1 MVCFCHPVPV
11 VTDRIVFF
19 VYEKIFMNHLDWIVL
34 VVTLLAII
42 AYGLFKSRTSHNLD
56 GYFLSNRSMPW
67 GLILL
72 SIMGTQASAITFLSA
87 PGQAYTDGMRFVQY
101 YFGLPLAM
109 VVICI
114 FFVPIFHKLKVYT
127 AYEYLENRFDNKT
140 RTLTSFLFLLQRG
153 LSTGISVFAPSIILS
168 SLLGWNIY
176 YTNIVMG
183 GLLIIYTMSGGA
195 KAVAY
200 TQQLQLFIIFTG
212 MFLAAYMVV
221 NMLPANVS
229 FTDALMISGKMGKLN
244 VITTGFENGRF
255 NWSDQ
260 YNILSGLIG
269 GFFLALSYFGADQS
283 QVGRYLTAKSLT
295 ESRIGLLMNGLVK
308 VPMQFLILLIGAL
321 VFTFYQFN
329 KAPVFFNDTQV
340 RKLER
345 SAYKDS
351 FAVLQEQ
358 YNRILLQ
365 KEEAVIAYSQAAD
378 VNDEPLKEQKINTL
392 QSLQVSSDSLRA
404 KVKKWL
410 NTKEVGGDGN
420 DTNYIFLRFVVDHLP
435 VGLVGLLIAIIFLAS
450 WGSIAAAIN
459 SLASCTMVDFHKR
472 FAKTKQSGEDEY
484 RISKWYTLGWGIFCI
499 IVAMFTYNIGN
510 SLIEAVNVLGSLFY
524 GVILGVFLVAF
535 FIKKITSGHVVFL
548 AALLAEL
555 LVLTVFILTRVGVF
569 KMGFLWLNPI
579 GAFGVIL
586 FSLLLQLVWNK
597 KKTLL
602 FEQGFRR

>member
-1 MVCFCHPVPV
+1 
-11 VTDRIVFF
+11 
-19 VYEKIFMNHLDWIVL
+19 MNHLDWIVL

-42 AYGLFKSRTSHNLD
+42 IYGLFKSRTSRNLD

-67 GLILL
+67 GLVLL

-101 YFGLPLAM
+101 YFGQPLAL

-127 AYEYLENRFDNKT
+127 AYEYLEGRFDSKT

-153 LSTGISVFAPSIILS
+153 LSTGISVFAPSLILS
-168 SLLGWNIY
+168 SLFGWNIY
-176 YTNIVMG
+176 YTNILMG

-200 TQQLQLFIIFTG
+200 TQQLQMFIVFTG
-212 MFLAAYMVV
+212 MFLAGYMVV

-244 VITTGFENGRF
+244 VITTGFENGSF

-269 GFFLALSYFGADQS
+269 GFFLGLSYFGADQS

-329 KAPVFFNDTQV
+329 NAPVFFNDTQV
-340 RKLER
+340 KKLER
-345 SAYKDS
+345 SVYKDS
-351 FAVLQEQ
+351 FAVVQQQ
-358 YNRILLQ
+358 YNEIILQ
-365 KEEAVIAYSQAAD
+365 KEKAVIAYSRAAN
-378 VNDEPLKEQKINTL
+378 VNDEVLKEQNFKAL
-392 QSLQVSSDSLRA
+392 QSLQVNSDSLRT
-404 KVKKWL
+404 KVKQWI
-410 NTKEVGGDGN
+410 KEVGGDGN
-420 DTNYIFLRFVVDHLP
+420 DTNYIFLRFVIDHLP

-450 WGSIAAAIN
+450 WGSIAASIN

-472 FAKTKQSGEDEY
+472 FAKKEQSGEHEY
-484 RISKWYTLGWGIFCI
+484 RISKWYTLAWGIFCI

-535 FIKKITSGHVVFL
+535 FIKKIRSGHIVFW

-555 LVLTVFILTRVGVF
+555 LVLTVFILTRAGVF
-569 KMGFLWLNPI
+569 EMGFLWLNPI

-586 FSLLLQLVWNK
+586 FSLLLQMVWTNK
-597 KKTLL
+597 KNPA
-602 FEQGFRR
+602 F